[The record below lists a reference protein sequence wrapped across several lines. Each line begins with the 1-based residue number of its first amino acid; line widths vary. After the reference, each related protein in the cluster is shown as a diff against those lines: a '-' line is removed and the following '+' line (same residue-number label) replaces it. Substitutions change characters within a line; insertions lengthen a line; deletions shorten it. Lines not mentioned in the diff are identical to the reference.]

1 MLLIRYLVPGGGGG
15 IKRREHARK
24 TCSSPSLMLMITGCT
39 ALVKALTYL
48 RASAF
53 ISSGSGKSWKS
64 RSSSGLAS
72 LTYAHLQ
79 FKGEP
84 SNLSAE
90 SVLWLGSHS
99 RENHRDAPQ
108 LRSHILSIFYFPLN
122 GSFSLADLH
131 LTFYNLAKFGRAV
144 TTFTL
149 TKKGN

>member
-15 IKRREHARK
+15 IKRREHAHK

-39 ALVKALTYL
+39 VLVKALTYL

-53 ISSGSGKSWKS
+53 ISNGSGKSVNS
-64 RSSSGLAS
+64 RFSSGFTS

-90 SVLWLGSHS
+90 SVLLTRSHS
-99 RENHRDAPQ
+99 RENHRDALR
-108 LRSHILSIFYFPLN
+108 LRSHILSLFYFSLN

-131 LTFYNLAKFGRAV
+131 LTFYDLAKF
-144 TTFTL
+144 
-149 TKKGN
+149 